1 MSEVS
6 GNTPGLPARGSASA
20 AAVARRNVA
29 WAILG
34 VSTVCGVIVMAVG
47 LPRYPLYLLPWMLVY
62 GASVAVT
69 SVILI
74 RVPWHP
80 LALWLAIGSLITA
93 RDVLLPVLEIQR
105 DADAPAASIALVN
118 LGLQWVSLLPI
129 IGVAHVLG
137 LFPDGEV
144 HRRYERATLRLTWL
158 ILVIPVVLLI
168 CSPTV
173 VTPLTIME
181 DDAPIANPFKIPFVN
196 LDVQVVTALLDV
208 SALAVLVAGA
218 VLLVARY
225 RSADVRTRSAMRW
238 LLAPVALLPVPIV
251 AQILLSGTADVIISL
266 CWAAVIVCFM
276 VAPALGILQPSGLNV
291 DRVVRRSIVYG
302 LLWTSIAL
310 VYVAIA
316 ATAGA
321 AAETLLPVGWAVAIG
336 LIVAVAFQPLRTRL
350 EGLADRWVFGA
361 KTDATH
367 LVVGLGESLAGTY
380 ALDTLLPRMRA
391 TLEDG
396 LGLRWVRIRLLPGN
410 ESEPLNPDQQPVL
423 TMPIEVDSERIGL
436 IECGPKLS
444 GHLTPAD
451 TAILQTFARQ
461 AGMAVRNVRLKEELE
476 HQATLLRSSRARIV
490 HAQEQERRRIERNIH
505 DGMQQDLTALIGL
518 AGQAR
523 QEFEHNPTAA
533 GDDIGAMQEGLRRVL
548 ADLRDF
554 AQGIHPSVL
563 SDRGLLVA
571 IETLAGRHPVPVA
584 IRADASLRALRLPDE
599 LEGAAYFTI
608 AEALA
613 NTLKHSGADRLDVE
627 LRENGDRLIV
637 RVSDNGNGFDAAAAR
652 GTGLANLRDRVA
664 AVGGALQIDTS
675 PRAGTT
681 VVAEFPLPGERHRQ

>member
-1 MSEVS
+1 MSELS
-6 GNTPGLPARGSASA
+6 GNTQGLPARGGASA
-20 AAVARRNVA
+20 AAVVRRDVA

-34 VSTVCGVIVMAVG
+34 VSTVCGVIVMVAG
-47 LPRYPLYLLPWMLVY
+47 LPRYPLYLLPWLLVY
-62 GASVAVT
+62 AASVAVT
-69 SVILI
+69 AVILI

-93 RDVLLPVLEIQR
+93 RDVFLPVLEIQL
-105 DADAPAASIALVN
+105 ASNAPATSIALSN
-118 LGLQWVSLLPI
+118 LGLQWASLLPA
-129 IGVAHVLG
+129 IGIAHVLG
-137 LFPDGEV
+137 LFPDGDV
-144 HRRYERATLRLTWL
+144 HRGFERATLRLTWL
-158 ILVIPVVLLI
+158 ILVIPVVLLT

-173 VTPLTIME
+173 VTPLTI
-181 DDAPIANPFKIPFVN
+181 DGAAPIANPFKIPFVN
-196 LDVQVVTALLDV
+196 LDVQAVTVLLDV
-208 SALAVLVAGA
+208 SALAVVLAGA
-218 VLLVARY
+218 VLLVLRY
-225 RSADVRTRSAMRW
+225 RSADERTRRSMRW
-238 LLAPVALLPVPIV
+238 LLAPVALLPIPVV
-251 AQILLSGTADVIISL
+251 AQILLIGDADVIISL
-266 CWAAVIVCFM
+266 SWAAVIVGFT

-310 VYVAIA
+310 VYVIVA

-321 AAETLLPVGWAVAIG
+321 AAGTLLPVGWAVAIG
-336 LIVAVAFQPLRTRL
+336 LIVAVAFQPVRTRL

-361 KTDATH
+361 KTDATQ

-380 ALDTLLPRMRA
+380 NLDTLLPRMRA

-396 LGLRWVRIRLLPGN
+396 MGLRWVRIRLLPGGD
-410 ESEPLNPDQQPVL
+410 EGETRDPDQQPVL
-423 TMPIEVDSERIGL
+423 TVPIDVDGERIGL

-444 GHLTPAD
+444 GHLTAAD
-451 TAILQTFARQ
+451 AAILQTFARQ

-476 HQATLLRSSRARIV
+476 HQAALLRTSRARIV

-505 DGMQQDLTALIGL
+505 DGMQQDLTSLIGL
-518 AGQAR
+518 SGHAR
-523 QEFEHNPTAA
+523 QEFEHDPDGV
-533 GDDIGAMQEGLRRVL
+533 GDDLEAMQEGLRRVL
-548 ADLRDF
+548 ADLREL

-613 NTLKHSGADRLDVE
+613 NTLKHSRADRLDVE
-627 LRENGDRLIV
+627 LRENDDRLIV
-637 RVSDNGNGFDAAAAR
+637 RVSDNGEGFDAAAAR
-652 GTGLANLRDRVA
+652 GTGLTNLRDRVA
-664 AVGGALQIDTS
+664 AVGGAIQIETS
-675 PRAGTT
+675 PSAGTT
-681 VVAEFPLPGERHRQ
+681 VIAEFPLSGERHLR

>member
-1 MSEVS
+1 VS
-6 GNTPGLPARGSASA
+6 
-20 AAVARRNVA
+20 
-29 WAILG
+29 I
-34 VSTVCGVIVMAVG
+34 VCCVIVMVAG

-62 GASVAVT
+62 GASLAVT

-93 RDVLLPVLEIQR
+93 RDVLLPVLEIQL
-105 DADAPAASIALVN
+105 ASDAPTTSIAVLI
-118 LGLQWVSLLPI
+118 LAMQWISLLPV

-144 HRRYERATLRLTWL
+144 HRRYEGAALRLTWL
-158 ILVIPVVLLI
+158 ILVIPVVLLT

-173 VTPLTIME
+173 VTPLATE
-181 DDAPIANPFKIPFVN
+181 GDAPIANPFKIPFVN

-208 SALAVLVAGA
+208 SGLAVVLVGA
-218 VLLVARY
+218 VLLVLRY
-225 RSADVRTRSAMRW
+225 RSSHDRTRRAMRW
-238 LLAPVALLPVPIV
+238 LLAPVALLPIPVV
-251 AQILLSGTADVIISL
+251 AQILLAGTADVIISL
-266 CWAAVIVCFM
+266 CWAAVIVCFT
-276 VAPALGILQPSGLNV
+276 VAPAIGILQPSGLNV

-310 VYVAIA
+310 VYLAIA
-316 ATAGA
+316 ATASAVAG
-321 AAETLLPVGWAVAIG
+321 TLLPVGWAVAIG
-336 LIVAVAFQPLRTRL
+336 LLVAVAFQPVRTRL

-361 KTDATH
+361 KTDATQ

-380 ALDTLLPRMRA
+380 DLDTLLPRMRA

-396 LGLRWVRIRLLPGN
+396 MSLRWVRIRLLPGGG
-410 ESEPLNPDQQPVL
+410 ESEPTNPDQEPVL
-423 TMPIEVDSERIGL
+423 TVPIEVDGERIGL

-444 GHLTPAD
+444 GHLTSAD
-451 TAILQTFARQ
+451 AAILRTFARQ
-461 AGMAVRNVRLKEELE
+461 AGMAVRNVRLKAELE

-505 DGMQQDLTALIGL
+505 DGTQQDLTALIGL

-523 QEFEHNPTAA
+523 QEFGHDPIAA
-533 GDDIGAMQEGLRRVL
+533 GDDIAAMQEGLRRVL

-584 IRADASLRALRLPDE
+584 IRADASLRALRLSDE

-613 NTLKHSGADRLDVE
+613 NTLKHSRADRLDVE
-627 LRENGDRLIV
+627 LRENDDRLIV
-637 RVSDNGNGFDAAAAR
+637 RVSDNGDGFDAAAAR
-652 GTGLANLRDRVA
+652 GTGLTNLRDRVA

-675 PRAGTT
+675 PRGGTT
-681 VVAEFPLPGERHRQ
+681 VIAEFPLPDERRRR

>member
-1 MSEVS
+1 MSAVS
-6 GNTPGLPARGSASA
+6 DNTPGLPARGGASA
-20 AAVARRNVA
+20 AAVVRRTAA

-34 VSTVCGVIVMAVG
+34 VSTICGVIVMVAG

-62 GASVAVT
+62 AASVAVT

-93 RDVLLPVLEIQR
+93 RDVLLPVLEIQL
-105 DADAPAASIALVN
+105 ASNAPATSIALVN
-118 LGLQWVSLLPI
+118 LVLQWISLLPV

-144 HRRYERATLRLTWL
+144 HRRYERVTLRLTWL
-158 ILVIPVVLLI
+158 IMVIPVVLLT

-173 VTPLTIME
+173 VTPLTIE
-181 DDAPIANPFKIPFVN
+181 GDAPIANPFKIPFVN

-208 SALAVLVAGA
+208 SALAVCSPAPCCSCCGTDQRTNGRA
-218 VLLVARY
+218 VRCGGCSR
-225 RSADVRTRSAMRW
+225 RSRFCRLRSSR
-238 LLAPVALLPVPIV
+238 
-251 AQILLSGTADVIISL
+251 QILLTGDADVIVSL
-266 CWAAVIVCFM
+266 CWAAVIVCFT

-310 VYVAIA
+310 VYVIVA
-316 ATAGA
+316 ATASA
-321 AAETLLPVGWAVAIG
+321 AAGTLLPVGWAVAIG
-336 LIVAVAFQPLRTRL
+336 LIVAVAFQPVRTRL

-361 KTDATH
+361 KTDATQ

-380 ALDTLLPRMRA
+380 NLDTLLPRMRA

-396 LGLRWVRIRLLPGN
+396 MGLRWVRIRLLPGAN
-410 ESEPLNPDQQPVL
+410 EGEPPNPDQQPVL
-423 TMPIEVDSERIGL
+423 TVPIEVDGERIGL

-444 GHLTPAD
+444 GHLTSAD
-451 TAILQTFARQ
+451 AAILQTFARQ

-476 HQATLLRSSRARIV
+476 HQAALLRTSRARIV

-505 DGMQQDLTALIGL
+505 DGVQQDLTALIGL
-518 AGQAR
+518 AGHAR
-523 QEFEHNPTAA
+523 QEFEHDPDAV
-533 GDDIGAMQEGLRRVL
+533 GDDIEAMQEGLRRVL

-613 NTLKHSGADRLDVE
+613 NTLKHSRADRLDVE
-627 LRENGDRLIV
+627 LRENDDRLIV
-637 RVSDNGNGFDAAAAR
+637 RVSDNGDGFDAAAVR
-652 GTGLANLRDRVA
+652 GTGLTNLRDRVA

-681 VVAEFPLPGERHRQ
+681 VIAEFPLPGERRRR